1 MCSPKLSAVPRSS
14 ARAVAALVAAR
25 VLTEGIAFACLL
37 AVAQPIAGGTAAVPV
52 GAAAAAVPGIAV
64 LLVAGL
70 REAARAWRGAGEKTR
85 PYPRH
90 RQISYPAFCL
100 EKKKRP
106 PHGQQP
112 RHD

>member
-52 GAAAAAVPGIAV
+52 GGAAAAVTGIAPV
-64 LLVAGL
+64 LVAGL
-70 REAARAWRGAGEKTR
+70 RGAAGGRRGNAIVVGTLGARVAGGALL
-85 PYPRH
+85 
-90 RQISYPAFCL
+90 PAPAGG
-100 EKKKRP
+100 R
-106 PHGQQP
+106 
-112 RHD
+112 

>member
-52 GAAAAAVPGIAV
+52 GVAPAAVTGIALV
-64 LLVAGL
+64 LLAGV
-70 REAARAWRGAGEKTR
+70 REAASGRRGKAIVLGPLLAGGAGAVVL
-85 PYPRH
+85 
-90 RQISYPAFCL
+90 PARFARL
-100 EKKKRP
+100 
-106 PHGQQP
+106 
-112 RHD
+112 